1 MVMGYNLPQG
11 NLPMNQYLTIT
22 NGASSATVADKE
34 RTAQMVEEFLG
45 SQDVKDSSRRLYR
58 RTLRPYFRFLTARDT
73 PLAKVTR
80 NDILA
85 YKDNLLSAGMS
96 PLTVGSYLTA
106 VRKFYTWAE
115 ALQYYPNVA
124 KAVKTPTRKQQHR
137 KQALTAE
144 QSRKL
149 LQHFRERNLRDYAIV
164 NLMLCTGLRCIEVS
178 RALVEDITLK
188 SVEGKE
194 AVRVLFIQGKG
205 RLEKDAFV
213 ILNEAVYQ
221 PIRKYLNS
229 RRNVKAKQPLF
240 SSVSNS
246 NRAGNLSPRS
256 LSQIVKDGLRS
267 IGLDDRTF
275 TAHSLRHSTASLLI
289 KNGATPDEVKDV
301 LRHASTAIT
310 QIYYASVAEEVRLN
324 RNTEATLASLLH

>member
-1 MVMGYNLPQG
+1 
-11 NLPMNQYLTIT
+11 MNHDLLIA
-22 NGASSATVADKE
+22 NGATSVASGNQE
-34 RTAQMVEEFLG
+34 RAAQMLEEFLG

-58 RTLRPYFRFLTARDT
+58 RTLRPFFRFLNERETS
-73 PLAKVTR
+73 LAKVTR

-85 YKDNLLSAGMS
+85 YKDHLLAAGMS
-96 PLTVGSYLTA
+96 PLTVGSYLTV
-106 VRKFYTWAE
+106 VRKFYTWTE

-144 QSRKL
+144 QGRKL

-178 RALVEDITLK
+178 RALVEDVTLK

-194 AVRVLFIQGKG
+194 PVRVLFIQGKG
-205 RLEKDAFV
+205 RIEKDAFV
-213 ILNEAVYQ
+213 ILNESVYQ
-221 PIRKYLNS
+221 PIRDYLNS

-240 SSVSNS
+240 SSISNS
-246 NRAGNLSPRS
+246 NQAGSLSPRS
-256 LSQIVKDGLRS
+256 LSQIVKDGLRA

-310 QIYYASVAEEVRLN
+310 QVYYASVADEVRLN
-324 RNTEATLASLLH
+324 RNTEATLAALLH

>member
-1 MVMGYNLPQG
+1 MSHDL
-11 NLPMNQYLTIT
+11 IIA
-22 NGASSATVADKE
+22 NGATSAVVTDQE
-34 RTAQMVEEFLG
+34 RIAQMLEEFLG

-58 RTLRPYFRFLTARDT
+58 RTLRPFFRFLAERET

-85 YKDNLLSAGMS
+85 YKDHLLAAGMS
-96 PLTVGSYLTA
+96 PLTVGSYLTV

-124 KAVKTPTRKQQHR
+124 KAVKTPTRKQQYR

-144 QSRKL
+144 QSRRL
-149 LQHFRERNLRDYAIV
+149 LQHFREQSLRDYAIV

-178 RALVEDITLK
+178 RALVEDVTLK
-188 SVEGKE
+188 TVEGGE
-194 AVRVLFIQGKG
+194 AVRVLQVQGKG

-213 ILNEAVYQ
+213 ILNEAVYR
-221 PIRKYLNS
+221 PIREYLS
-229 RRNVKAKQPLF
+229 TRRAAKAKEPLF
-240 SSVSNS
+240 SSISNC

-256 LSQIVKDGLRS
+256 ISQIVKDGLRA
-267 IGLDDRTF
+267 IGLDDRAF

-289 KNGATPDEVKDV
+289 KNGATPEEVKDV

-310 QIYYASVAEEVRLN
+310 QVYYASVAEEIRLN
-324 RNTEATLASLLH
+324 RNTEATLAALLH

>member
-1 MVMGYNLPQG
+1 MSQDL
-11 NLPMNQYLTIT
+11 IIA
-22 NGASSATVADKE
+22 NGATSAVVADQE
-34 RTAQMVEEFLG
+34 RIAQMLEEFLG
-45 SQDVKDSSRRLYR
+45 SQDVKESSRRLYR
-58 RTLRPYFRFLTARDT
+58 RTLRPYFRFLTERET

-85 YKDNLLSAGMS
+85 YKDHLLAAGMS

-124 KAVKTPTRKQQHR
+124 KAVKTPTRKQQYR

-144 QSRKL
+144 QSKRL
-149 LQHFRERNLRDYAIV
+149 LQHFREQSLRDYAIV

-178 RALVEDITLK
+178 RALVEDVTLK
-188 SVEGKE
+188 SVEGGE
-194 AVRVLFIQGKG
+194 AARVLLVQGKG

-213 ILNEAVYQ
+213 ILNEAVYR
-221 PIRKYLNS
+221 PIREYLS
-229 RRNVKAKQPLF
+229 TRRAAKAKEPLF
-240 SSVSNS
+240 SSISNC
-246 NRAGNLSPRS
+246 NRAGNLSPRTI
-256 LSQIVKDGLRS
+256 SQIVKDGLRA
-267 IGLDDRTF
+267 IGLDDRAF

-289 KNGATPDEVKDV
+289 KNGATPEEVKDV

-310 QIYYASVAEEVRLN
+310 QVYYASVAEEVRLN
-324 RNTEATLASLLH
+324 RNTEATLAALLH

>member
-1 MVMGYNLPQG
+1 MKHDIVVLNVASNAL
-11 NLPMNQYLTIT
+11 IT
-22 NGASSATVADKE
+22 DQDRKA
-34 RTAQMVEEFLG
+34 MLLEEFLG
-45 SQDVKDSSRRLYR
+45 SQDVKDSSRQLYR
-58 RTLRPYFRFLTARDT
+58 RTLRPYFRFLTTRGA
-73 PLAKVTR
+73 PLASVTR
-80 NDILA
+80 NDVLA
-85 YKDNLLSAGMS
+85 YKDHLLGSGLS

-106 VRKFYTWAE
+106 VRKFYSWAE

-144 QSRKL
+144 QSRRL

-178 RALVEDITLK
+178 RALVEDVTLK

-194 AVRVLFIQGKG
+194 SVRVLFIQGKG
-205 RLEKDAFV
+205 RLEQDAFV

-221 PIRKYLNS
+221 PIRKYLSS
-229 RRNVKAKQPLF
+229 RRNAKAKEPLF

-256 LSQIVKDGLRS
+256 ISQIVKDGLRY

-310 QIYYASVAEEVRLN
+310 QIYYASVADEVRLT
-324 RNTEATLASLLH
+324 RNTEATLAALLH